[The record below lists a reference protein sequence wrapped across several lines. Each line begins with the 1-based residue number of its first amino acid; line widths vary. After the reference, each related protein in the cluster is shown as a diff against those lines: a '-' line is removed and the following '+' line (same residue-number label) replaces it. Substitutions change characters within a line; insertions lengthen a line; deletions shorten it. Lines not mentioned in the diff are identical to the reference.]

1 MAQLKEISTR
11 PLQLLTISGFAARLG
26 ISVWTAR
33 AWAYAGRIESIK
45 VGSRLQVPESEVE
58 RIVNA
63 GRRPH
68 IESPK
73 LARTRCGER
82 AGEA

>member
-1 MAQLKEISTR
+1 MTQPKEIPTR
-11 PLQLLTISGFAARLG
+11 TLQLLTISGFAARLG

-33 AWAYAGRIESIK
+33 AWAYNGRITSVK

-68 IESPK
+68 VESPK
-73 LARTRCGER
+73 LVRPRCGER